1 MNFTKQPPFKKS
13 ATSALSDY
21 TSQQRETVAPPSPSF
36 ASTRNSSTS
45 SIEYRVKAII
55 VEKLSVSPAE
65 VTMHSSFAN
74 DLGADSLEIVELM
87 MDIEKELG
95 ITIPEAESEE
105 IRTVGDAV
113 RYIENHQ

>member
-45 SIEYRVKAII
+45 SIESRVKAII

-74 DLGADSLEIVELM
+74 DLGADSLEVVELM
-87 MDIEKELG
+87 MDMEREFG
-95 ITIPEAESEE
+95 ISIPETESENL
-105 IRTVGDAV
+105 RTVGDV
-113 RYIENHQ
+113 IQYIEQYK